1 MYSCLQKKL
10 RNLIKKYCIAIKVK
24 KSSEKLFIFTQLWTG
39 LMKNEKIIAVGK
51 MQEYIQSHINE
62 PISLYD
68 LAQSCGL
75 SPWHASRIFK
85 DVLGKTPFEYIR
97 ACRVSQAALKLRD
110 GKVKVIDVA
119 FDFVFDTHEGF
130 TRAFA
135 RQFGI
140 NPAKYK
146 KHTPPIKLF
155 LPYQIMESYANL
167 LEKEKLMNQTNQ
179 KITEKDPVKAVF
191 VQVIERPA
199 RKMILKRGV
208 KATEYFEY
216 CEEVGCD
223 IWGILVSIKEAL
235 YEPVG
240 LWLPSEMIPEG
251 TSKYA
256 QGVEVPADYSGLIP
270 EGFDI
275 IDLSPCKM
283 MIFQGTPYNDEDFQ
297 NEIQSLWE
305 VMKTY
310 DPRIYGFEWAD
321 SDAPRFQME
330 PKGYRGYIEGRPVRE
345 TTK

>member
-1 MYSCLQKKL
+1 M
-10 RNLIKKYCIAIKVK
+10 
-24 KSSEKLFIFTQLWTG
+24 
-39 LMKNEKIIAVGK
+39 MKNEKIIAVGK
-51 MQEYIQSHINE
+51 MQEYIQAHITK

-68 LAQSCGL
+68 LAQACSL

-85 DVLGKTPFEYIR
+85 EALGKTPFEYIR
-97 ACRVSQAALKLRD
+97 SCRMSQAALKLRD

-146 KHTPPIKLF
+146 KDTPPIKLF
-155 LPYQIMESYANL
+155 LPYKVMDSNKNL
-167 LEKEKLMNQTNQ
+167 LNKERIMDQ
-179 KITEKDPVKAVF
+179 KTVF
-191 VQVIERPA
+191 VQVIERPP
-199 RKMILKRGV
+199 RKMILKRGI

-240 LWLPSEMIPEG
+240 LWLPSKIIPKG

-275 IDLSPCKM
+275 ISLKPCKM
-283 MIFQGTPYNDEDFQ
+283 MIFQGQPYNDEDFQ
-297 NEIQSLWE
+297 NEILSLWE

-321 SDAPRFQME
+321 GDAPRFQME
-330 PKGYRGYIEGRPVRE
+330 PKGYRGYIEGRPVKE